1 MGEKRHILTDETF
14 NERLIEVITQLKR
27 LADGE
32 GADNT
37 YLDTTFAALL
47 DDTNTTRI
55 FREWYKLTIGTETRY
70 SKLERFF
77 KMCARNN
84 EQTHTVRF
92 YSSAVSS
99 ESRGTP
105 LDWLANKK
113 AQSLATDAG
122 VVENA
127 NSWLDA
133 EGLSRKDGEDWATE
147 NRITWYVR
155 ANALSLDDGT
165 MDVLAIEGVDADFDI
180 TGELAPVYSF
190 QLSPWYK
197 ETNIGDY
204 VYKSWRANPAAGYAP
219 FNNNVD
225 FDGNPRVL
233 TWHAS
238 FGGVMTDDGT
248 KLTSGAYRRPK
259 NYTSSTAALTLA
271 RKWNANEAVGAD
283 ANAKWALSE
292 WQHRH
297 FNKENSDIANGCL
310 YYYVQNLV
318 AITEADVMRVLVT
331 KSQAASFVVGS
342 NVIVGDNSE
351 VTAPDRGAA
360 VAYNISKHAVK
371 ILSIE
376 TVTIDGVE
384 YGALNLEL
392 DEPITT
398 TATTWVSTMPW
409 NTGETEKIAG
419 NHLDGSPVSL
429 TSQKYPLR
437 VAGMEVLIGA
447 YFIGIDVL
455 YDVTA
460 NASGGY
466 DYAVFECR
474 DSAKIAGSI
483 TADYIDTGIRLEGV
497 SSSWQYV
504 KEFVNTNAPVLFPQT
519 LGGSSSGYYKSA
531 FYGTGSAGVRS
542 PWRFGRLGNGVAI
555 GGLACEDGYDAP
567 SSSYWYGVPWLTGAE
582 KKRGEWL
589 GSNA

>member
-92 YSSAVSS
+92 YSSVVSS

-310 YYYVQNLV
+310 SYSMQNRV
-318 AITEADVMRVLVT
+318 ALTEADVMRVLVT
-331 KSQAASFVVGS
+331 KSQAASFIVGS
-342 NVIVGDNSE
+342 NVIVGDNAAE
-351 VTAPDRGAA
+351 TAPDRGAA
-360 VAYNISKHAVK
+360 VGYNISKHAVK

-376 TVTIDGVE
+376 TVTIDDTE

-429 TSQKYPLR
+429 TSAKYPLR

-460 NASGGY
+460 NAAGGF

-483 TADYIDTGIRLEGV
+483 TADYLDTGIRIEGLENT
-497 SSSWQYV
+497 WYYV
-504 KEFVNTNAPVLFPQT
+504 KEFANTNAPVLFPQT
-519 LGGSSSGYYKSA
+519 LGGSSTGYYKSA
-531 FYGTGSAGVRS
+531 FCGAASAGIRS
-542 PWRFGRLGNGVAI
+542 PWRFGGLNAGVAL
-555 GGLACEDGYDAP
+555 GGLACGFGYLAP
-567 SSSYWYGVPWLTGAE
+567 SASAWYGVPWLTGAE

-589 GSNA
+589 GGNA

>member
-92 YSSAVSS
+92 YSSVVSS

-310 YYYVQNLV
+310 SYSTQNRV
-318 AITEADVMRVLVT
+318 ALAEADVMRVLVT
-331 KSQAASFVVGS
+331 KSQAASFIVGS
-342 NVIVGDNSE
+342 NVIVGDNAAE
-351 VTAPDRGAA
+351 TAPDRGAA
-360 VAYNISKHAVK
+360 VGYNISKHAVK

-376 TVTIDGVE
+376 TVTIDDAE

-429 TSQKYPLR
+429 TSAKYPLR

-460 NASGGY
+460 NAAGGF

-483 TADYIDTGIRLEGV
+483 TDDYVDTGIRLEGV
-497 SSSWQYV
+497 PSSWQYV

-531 FYGTGSAGVRS
+531 FYGTYSAGVRS
-542 PWRFGRLGNGVAI
+542 PWRVGNLGNGVAI
-555 GGLACEDGYDAP
+555 GGLACVAGYDAP
-567 SSSYWYGVPWLTGAE
+567 SSSSWSGVPWLTGAE

-589 GSNA
+589 GGNA

>member
-238 FGGVMTDDGT
+238 FGGVATDDGT

-297 FNKENSDIANGCL
+297 FNKENSDIASGCL
-310 YYYVQNLV
+310 SYSMQNRV
-318 AITEADVMRVLVT
+318 ALAEADVMRVLVT
-331 KSQAASFVVGS
+331 KSQAASFIVGS
-342 NVIVGDNSE
+342 NVIVGDNAAE
-351 VTAPDRGAA
+351 TAPDRGAA
-360 VAYNISKHAVK
+360 VGYNISKHAVK

-376 TVTIDGVE
+376 TVTIDGTE

-429 TSQKYPLR
+429 TSAKYPLR

-460 NASGGY
+460 NAAGGF

-483 TADYIDTGIRLEGV
+483 TADYLDTGIRIEGLENT
-497 SSSWQYV
+497 WYYV

-519 LGGSSSGYYKSA
+519 LGGSSTGYYKSA
-531 FYGTGSAGVRS
+531 FYGALSAGVRS
-542 PWRFGRLGNGVAI
+542 PWRFGHLDNGVAN
-555 GGLACEDGYDAP
+555 GGLACENGHLAP
-567 SSSYWYGVPWLTGAE
+567 SYSNWNGVPWLTGAE

-589 GSNA
+589 GGNA

>member
-92 YSSAVSS
+92 YSSVVSS

-297 FNKENSDIANGCL
+297 FNKENSNIANGCL
-310 YYYVQNLV
+310 SYSMQNRV
-318 AITEADVMRVLVT
+318 ALTEADVMRVLVT
-331 KSQAASFVVGS
+331 KSQAASFIVGS
-342 NVIVGDNSE
+342 NVIVGDNAAE
-351 VTAPDRGAA
+351 TAPDRGAA
-360 VAYNISKHAVK
+360 VGYNISKHAVK

-376 TVTIDGVE
+376 TVTIDDTE

-429 TSQKYPLR
+429 TSAKYPLR

-460 NASGGY
+460 NAAGGF

-483 TADYIDTGIRLEGV
+483 TADYLDTGNRIEGLENT
-497 SSSWQYV
+497 WYYV

-519 LGGSSSGYYKSA
+519 LGGSSTGYYKSA
-531 FYGTGSAGVRS
+531 FYGTSSAGVRA
-542 PWRFGRLGNGVAI
+542 PWRFGPLYSGVAY
-555 GGLACEDGYDAP
+555 GGLACELGYSAP
-567 SSSYWYGVPWLTGAE
+567 SASDWYGVPWLTGAE

-589 GSNA
+589 GGNA

>member
-1 MGEKRHILTDETF
+1 MAEKRHILTDETF
-14 NERLIEVITQLKR
+14 NERLIEIIAQLKR

-32 GADNT
+32 GADNA

-47 DDTNTTRI
+47 DDKNTTRI
-55 FREWYKLTIGTETRY
+55 FREWYKLTIGKETRY

-77 KMCARNN
+77 KMCASNN

-105 LDWLANKK
+105 LDWLADKK

-133 EGLSRKDGEDWATE
+133 AGLSRKDGEDWATE

-197 ETNIGDY
+197 ETTVGDY

-219 FNNNVD
+219 FNDNVD
-225 FDGNPRVL
+225 FDGKPRVL

-238 FGGVMTDDGT
+238 FGGVMTNDGT

-259 NYTSSTAALTLA
+259 NYTSSNTGLTLA

-310 YYYVQNLV
+310 NYNLQYLV
-318 AITEADVMRVLVT
+318 ALAEADAMRVLVT
-331 KSQAASFVVGS
+331 KSQAANFIAGS
-342 NVIVGDNSE
+342 NVIVGDNSAE
-351 VTAPDRGAA
+351 TAPDRGAA
-360 VAYNISKHAVK
+360 VGYNISKHAVK

-376 TVTIDGVE
+376 TVTIDGTE
-384 YGALNLEL
+384 YGVLNLDL

-429 TSQKYPLR
+429 TSAKYPLR

-455 YDVTA
+455 YNVTA
-460 NASGGY
+460 NADGGY
-466 DYAVFECR
+466 DYAVYECR
-474 DSAKIAGSI
+474 DSAHIAGSI
-483 TADYIDTGIRLEGV
+483 TENYIDTGIRLKGV
-497 SSSWQYV
+497 TNAWHYV
-504 KEFVNTNAPVLFPQT
+504 KEFVRTNAPVLFPQT
-519 LGGSSSGYYKSA
+519 LGGSSTGYYKSA
-531 FYGTGSAGVRS
+531 FYGADFAGVRS
-542 PWRFGRLGNGVAI
+542 PWRFGHLYNGTAF
-555 GGLACEDGYDAP
+555 GGLAYENGYNAP
-567 SSSYWYGVPWLTGAE
+567 SSAVWFGVPWLTGAE

-589 GSNA
+589 GGNA

>member
-32 GADNT
+32 SADNT

-310 YYYVQNLV
+310 SYSMQNRV
-318 AITEADVMRVLVT
+318 ALTEADVMRVLVT
-331 KSQAASFVVGS
+331 KSQAASFIVGS
-342 NVIVGDNSE
+342 NVIVGDNAAE
-351 VTAPDRGAA
+351 TAPDRGAA
-360 VAYNISKHAVK
+360 VGYNISKHAVK

-376 TVTIDGVE
+376 TVTIDGTE

-429 TSQKYPLR
+429 TSAKYPLR

-460 NASGGY
+460 NAAGGF

-483 TADYIDTGIRLEGV
+483 TADYLDTGIRIEGLENT
-497 SSSWQYV
+497 WYYV

-519 LGGSSSGYYKSA
+519 LGGSSTGYYKSA
-531 FYGTGSAGVRS
+531 FYGAYSAGVRS
-542 PWRFGRLGNGVAI
+542 PWRFGLLYAGVTD
-555 GGLACEDGYDAP
+555 GGLACEKWSNAP
-567 SSSYWYGVPWLTGAE
+567 SNSAWSGVPWLTGAE

-589 GSNA
+589 GGNA